1 MFHVEHF
8 KISLSIGGLNGNKK
22 IEVTAIKR
30 IPEEC

>member
-8 KISLSIGGLNGNKK
+8 KISLSIGGLNGKAK

-30 IPEEC
+30 IPKEC